1 MIIIDYFFYLTYT
14 FLIRTGRNEE
24 QAKWSAL
31 IHTSLYS
38 SFFIDIILYSTALV
52 CNRTFFTYYFS
63 LAFWKRIFILYSIL
77 ITFSYIRF
85 YKSCT
90 LNKIQ
95 NRFPQ
100 INIKWPFFLLTIFIP
115 ILEVIVV
122 RLYTFGHL

>member
-1 MIIIDYFFYLTYT
+1 MLIIDYFFYLTYT

-52 CNRTFFTYYFS
+52 CNRPFFTYYFS

-77 ITFSYIRF
+77 ITFSYIFRR
-85 YKSCT
+85 S
-90 LNKIQ
+90 NV